1 MKLRLLLCGYLSL
14 IAFVPMSVW
23 PKSPTS
29 PTETGAQDKKLRSE
43 EQSSKVKRQVEKRG
57 AGEQSKV
64 KIILK
69 DRTEVKGYI
78 SRIDADSFQVTNK
91 KTAQTRSISYA
102 DVEKVRGAGLPT
114 GAKIAIAVVAAGA
127 IAGGL
132 AATLPMD

>member
-1 MKLRLLLCGYLSL
+1 MLST
-14 IAFVPMSVW
+14 P
-23 PKSPTS
+23 PYET
-29 PTETGAQDKKLRSE
+29 TETEAQDKKLRGE

-91 KTAQTRSISYA
+91 NTAQTRSISYA

-114 GAKIAIAVVAAGA
+114 GAKIAIAVGAAAA